1 MDDLKVFRIRGG
13 CATEV
18 PGVSVAVERELQS
31 LVEANMDTML
41 GIRFLATE
49 YPTGQHGG
57 RVDSLGLDEN
67 GNPVIVEYKRS
78 RDRNVTN
85 QALSYL
91 YWLQGHRHEFEN
103 LVKEKLGAETAKA
116 VDWSNP
122 RLVCVAG
129 EFSRHDKRAVQ
140 MIGHRIDL
148 LTYRVFNDVLALQMV
163 ASVPGRAS
171 GARSTVA
178 APVRARGVTRPA
190 GVKSV
195 QQHLDGAPQ
204 SLQGLYADLD
214 EMLLGHEGVR
224 KETQLHYVAYRRIK
238 NLATVRVQSRQHAL
252 VVNLR
257 LDPDTVKLEEGFTR
271 DLRGKGCVGV
281 RDGVELRLNSP
292 DDLRRAAELLQRSVE
307 AA

>member
-1 MDDLKVFRIRGG
+1 MSDLKAFRVRGSR
-13 CATEV
+13 ATEI
-18 PGVSVAVERELQS
+18 PGGPVAVERELQS
-31 LVEANMDTML
+31 LVEANMETML

-49 YPTGQHGG
+49 HATGQHGG
-57 RVDSLGLDEN
+57 RVDSLGLDEA
-67 GNPVIVEYKRS
+67 GTPVIVEYKRS

-103 LVKEKLGAETAKA
+103 LVKGKLGTEAAES

-129 EFSRHDKRAVQ
+129 EFSHHDKRAVQ

-148 LTYRVFNDVLALQMV
+148 LTYRAFDDVLTLQMV

-171 GARSTVA
+171 APRGSAPTHARSSG
-178 APVRARGVTRPA
+178 PTRSP

-195 QQHLDGAPQ
+195 QQHLDGAPR
-204 SLQGLYADLD
+204 SLRDLYAALD
-214 EMLLGHEGVR
+214 EILLGHDGVR
-224 KETQLHYVAYRRIK
+224 KETQLHYIAYRRIK
-238 NLATVRVQSRQHAL
+238 NLATVRLQPRYQEL

-257 LDPDTVKLEEGFTR
+257 LDPDMVELEEGFTR

-281 RDGVELRLNSP
+281 RDGVEVRLSTRA
-292 DDLRRAAELLQRSVE
+292 DLDRAAGLLQRSVE
-307 AA
+307 VA